1 MAPKSAAA
9 AALAAGVA
17 AAVAGAGCGRD
28 GHAETSTETLG
39 VAHRAPQDT
48 AASASPA
55 ECSHAACG
63 DDFFVDAEPP
73 AACAPG
79 ATCTLALTVVA
90 TGAFHLNDAY
100 PYKFRADEQPG
111 VEFLG
116 KGESGHDVFSKT
128 ADDWTKKDEK
138 RGTMA
143 VTFRTG
149 TVGVRVLSGTFKL
162 SVCSA
167 EKCELEQR
175 PVRAP
180 VTVR

>member
-1 MAPKSAAA
+1 MAPKSAVR
-9 AALAAGVA
+9 AALAAGLA

-28 GHAETSTETLG
+28 SHAETSTETLG
-39 VAHRAPQDT
+39 VGHRASKDT
-48 AASASPA
+48 AASVSPA
-55 ECSHAACG
+55 ECAHASCG

-73 AACAPG
+73 PACSPG

-90 TGAFHLNDAY
+90 TGAFHINDDY

-116 KGESGHDVFSKT
+116 KGEPRGNVFSKT

-149 TVGVRVLSGTFKL
+149 TVGVKVLSGTFKL

-175 PVRAP
+175 PVRTP